1 MHRGPLVWGDNIS
14 SLWQGGKPQLCRK
27 GVPAI
32 PLPCCTIPEPWKK
45 ASGRYLYYSCLNK
58 MEKKLE
64 DM

>member
-32 PLPCCTIPEPWKK
+32 PLPCCTIPEHWRK
-45 ASGRYLYYSCLNK
+45 ASGRYFYYSCLNK
-58 MEKKLE
+58 MEKNLE
-64 DM
+64 DT